1 MDYIKIN
8 PLDNVA
14 VALRDLPVGA
24 TVEGITL
31 PMPVPRG
38 HKVLLQGL
46 KAGENVIKY
55 GFPIGHV
62 TRDAAAGTVVDH
74 TCIKT
79 NLEGLLEYKYE
90 PSFDEPEPPASGLRG
105 LKLFASEKCRKKFC
119 PTPAESKPADAEPVT
134 FKGFRRADGQAGVR
148 NQIWVIPTVGCVNG
162 ICQSIVERF
171 RAEISGKEGSV
182 DAIVAFPH
190 NYGCLP

>member
-8 PLDNVA
+8 PADHVA
-14 VALRDLPVGA
+14 VALTDLPVGA

-31 PMPVPRG
+31 STAVPRG
-38 HKVLLQGL
+38 HKVLLVDL
-46 KAGENVIKY
+46 KEGENVVKY

-90 PSFDEPEPPASGLRG
+90 PSFDASESESPDSGLRG

-119 PTPAESKPADAEPVT
+119 PTPAESKPADT
-134 FKGFRRADGQAGVR
+134 C
-148 NQIWVIPTVGCVNG
+148 IPA
-162 ICQSIVERF
+162 SLR
-171 RAEISGKEGSV
+171 GSS
-182 DAIVAFPH
+182 
-190 NYGCLP
+190 

>member
-8 PLDNVA
+8 PDDNVA
-14 VALRDLPVGA
+14 VALTDLTAGS
-24 TVEGITL
+24 TVEGISLSTD
-31 PMPVPRG
+31 VPRG
-38 HKVLLQGL
+38 HKVLLKDL
-46 KAGENVIKY
+46 SAGENVVKY

-119 PTPAESKPADAEPVT
+119 PTPANLNPAT
-134 FKGFRRADGQAGVR
+134 RT
-148 NQIWVIPTVGCVNG
+148 NQMPARTYTPATPPD
-162 ICQSIVERF
+162 SF
-171 RAEISGKEGSV
+171 
-182 DAIVAFPH
+182 
-190 NYGCLP
+190 